1 MQRLRPGRGFTMIEL
16 VVVMAVVGLLL
27 SIAVPHYMGTL
38 ERGRQQVLQH
48 NLAQLRRAI
57 DQFRGDRGSFPERL
71 EDLVEQRYLRAVPV
85 NPYTERADWELVPPP
100 QGQTGRVY
108 DVRVQGGAAAA
119 PDDTPSAPGG
129 VPEPKP

>member
-1 MQRLRPGRGFTMIEL
+1 MIEL

-57 DQFRGDRGSFPERL
+57 DQYRGDRGAFPERL
-71 EDLVEQRYLRAVPV
+71 DDLVEHRYLRAVPV
-85 NPYTERADWELVPPP
+85 NPYTERADWELVLPPM
-100 QGQTGRVY
+100 GQPGRVY
-108 DVRVQGGAAAA
+108 DVRAQ
-119 PDDTPSAPGG
+119 G
-129 VPEPKP
+129 VPAPEPASEAPPAADAPEGRP

>member
-1 MQRLRPGRGFTMIEL
+1 MKRLRPFRGFTMIEL

-57 DQFRGDRGSFPERL
+57 DQFRGDRGRFPEQL
-71 EDLVEQRYLRAVPV
+71 DDLVEHRYLRAVPL
-85 NPYTERADWELVPPP
+85 NPYTERADWDLVPPP
-100 QGQTGRVY
+100 VGQAGRVY
-108 DVRVQGGAAAA
+108 DVKAHGAPAAESPVEVLPAADA
-119 PDDTPSAPGG
+119 PEARP
-129 VPEPKP
+129 